1 MARNWTP
8 EERAKHAAAMRKW
21 KPWEQSTGP
30 KTDAGKATVSQNAL
44 TRGLHTAE
52 MRKLKRLLQKQKALI
67 KALEI

>member
-21 KPWEQSTGP
+21 KPWEKSTGP
-30 KTDAGKATVSQNAL
+30 KTEAGKAASSQNAL

-52 MRKLKRLLQKQKALI
+52 LKRLRKLLALQKKRLHDFNQ
-67 KALEI
+67 